1 MRRLAEGGRIDR
13 SQVLNFYFDQRR
25 LQGFAGDT
33 LASALL
39 ANGVSVVGRSFKY
52 HRPRGIMAAGPEEP
66 NALVT
71 LGDGALAEPNLRATD
86 IPLQDGLYATSQN
99 RWPSLGFDV
108 GATADML
115 SRFLPAGFYYKT
127 FMWPGWRYFEPHIRR
142 AAGLG
147 PAPTTVDPD
156 PERYLRRYHH
166 CDVLVIGAGP
176 AGLAAARAAALAGLD
191 VTLVERDVE
200 PGGSLLWRGG
210 TVDGMD
216 ADGFIAGLPPLRLL
230 TRATAIGYYDHN
242 AVTVLEHLPPG
253 GPARQRLWQIRARQV
268 VLATGAIERHLVFPN
283 NDRPGVM
290 LADATLHYLRRQ
302 AVACGQRAIFVT
314 NNDSAYDAA
323 LALAE
328 AGVEIAAV
336 ADVRRGADGDAPRR
350 ARERGLKVL
359 DGVTALATTGRGRV
373 SAVRIGD
380 IGGGG
385 GRWMEADLVAL
396 SGGWTPTVHL
406 HRQAGG
412 TVRWDETALAFLPD
426 QARQAHRSAGAAAG
440 AVTLA
445 QALRGGHEA
454 GAAAAAALGAE
465 PSVAAPEAEGCHVA
479 APRALWQVALPPSA
493 GKQFVDFQNDVTA
506 GDVALAARENF
517 VSVEHLKRYT
527 TLGMATDQGK
537 TSNLPG
543 LAILAETTARPIPEI
558 GTTTFRPPYVAV
570 TMGAVAADAVG
581 EDYQPRRRLPA
592 HDEHVA
598 AGALFE
604 DFGPWPR
611 PAAYLR
617 PGEDLDA
624 AARREARAARA
635 AAVLFD
641 ATPLGKI
648 EVFGRDAETFLERI
662 YCTPVAGLKA
672 GRIRYGAMLTEH
684 GVVLDDGVLA
694 RLGPDRF
701 LLSPSSGAALRVY
714 RWLEEWR
721 QGEWLDLDVR
731 IANLTHAF
739 ACVAVAGPQARAV
752 VARIAPALDLSPAAL
767 PHMAFV
773 DGLVAGVAARIAR
786 VSFTGELQYEITVP
800 ASHGAALWRLL
811 QGFDE
816 ITPIG
821 IEAWLR
827 LRLDKGYIHVGS
839 DSDGTSL
846 PGDVGFGP
854 LVARKTGDFVGKR
867 SLLRPDAVRP
877 DREQLVGLVASDPG
891 FVLPVGAQILPGQG
905 VALPVPAIGRV
916 TSACFSEA
924 LGHGIALGRLRGG
937 RGRIGDTVE
946 IYHLGRRLTA
956 QVTALPFFDP
966 KGERLHG

>member
-39 ANGVSVVGRSFKY
+39 ANGVSIVGRSFKY

-147 PAPTTVDPD
+147 PAPTTVEPD

-176 AGLAAARAAALAGLD
+176 AGLAAARAAASAGLD

-290 LADATLHYLRRQ
+290 LADATLHYLRRH

-314 NNDSAYDAA
+314 NNDTAYDAA

-373 SAVRIGD
+373 SA
-380 IGGGG
+380 
-385 GRWMEADLVAL
+385 
-396 SGGWTPTVHL
+396 
-406 HRQAGG
+406 
-412 TVRWDETALAFLPD
+412 
-426 QARQAHRSAGAAAG
+426 
-440 AVTLA
+440 
-445 QALRGGHEA
+445 
-454 GAAAAAALGAE
+454 
-465 PSVAAPEAEGCHVA
+465 
-479 APRALWQVALPPSA
+479 
-493 GKQFVDFQNDVTA
+493 
-506 GDVALAARENF
+506 
-517 VSVEHLKRYT
+517 
-527 TLGMATDQGK
+527 
-537 TSNLPG
+537 
-543 LAILAETTARPIPEI
+543 
-558 GTTTFRPPYVAV
+558 
-570 TMGAVAADAVG
+570 
-581 EDYQPRRRLPA
+581 
-592 HDEHVA
+592 
-598 AGALFE
+598 
-604 DFGPWPR
+604 
-611 PAAYLR
+611 
-617 PGEDLDA
+617 
-624 AARREARAARA
+624 
-635 AAVLFD
+635 
-641 ATPLGKI
+641 
-648 EVFGRDAETFLERI
+648 
-662 YCTPVAGLKA
+662 
-672 GRIRYGAMLTEH
+672 
-684 GVVLDDGVLA
+684 
-694 RLGPDRF
+694 
-701 LLSPSSGAALRVY
+701 
-714 RWLEEWR
+714 
-721 QGEWLDLDVR
+721 
-731 IANLTHAF
+731 
-739 ACVAVAGPQARAV
+739 
-752 VARIAPALDLSPAAL
+752 
-767 PHMAFV
+767 
-773 DGLVAGVAARIAR
+773 
-786 VSFTGELQYEITVP
+786 
-800 ASHGAALWRLL
+800 
-811 QGFDE
+811 
-816 ITPIG
+816 
-821 IEAWLR
+821 
-827 LRLDKGYIHVGS
+827 
-839 DSDGTSL
+839 
-846 PGDVGFGP
+846 
-854 LVARKTGDFVGKR
+854 
-867 SLLRPDAVRP
+867 
-877 DREQLVGLVASDPG
+877 
-891 FVLPVGAQILPGQG
+891 
-905 VALPVPAIGRV
+905 
-916 TSACFSEA
+916 
-924 LGHGIALGRLRGG
+924 
-937 RGRIGDTVE
+937 
-946 IYHLGRRLTA
+946 
-956 QVTALPFFDP
+956 
-966 KGERLHG
+966 

>member
-1 MRRLAEGGRIDR
+1 MRRLDQGGRIDR
-13 SQVLNFYFDQRR
+13 SQPLAFYFDERR
-25 LQGFAGDT
+25 HTGFAGDT

-52 HRPRGIMAAGPEEP
+52 HRPRGIMAAGVEEP

-71 LGDGALAEPNLRATD
+71 LGEGGRAEPNLRATE
-86 IPLQDGLYATSQN
+86 IPLTEGLFATSQN
-99 RWPSLGFDV
+99 RWPSLAFDA
-108 GATADML
+108 GAVADFL

-147 PAPTTVDPD
+147 PAPATVEADPD
-156 PERYLRRYHH
+156 RYLRRYHH
-166 CDVLVIGAGP
+166 CDVLVVGSGP
-176 AGLAAARAAALAGLD
+176 AGLAAARAAASAGLD
-191 VTLVERDVE
+191 VTLVERDTE
-200 PGGSLLWRGG
+200 LGGSLLWRGG
-210 TVDGMD
+210 LIDGAEFGALVD
-216 ADGFIAGLPPLRLL
+216 GLPPLRIL

-253 GPARQRLWQIRARQV
+253 GPARQRLWQIRARRV
-268 VLATGAIERHLVFPN
+268 ILATGAIERHLVFPD

-290 LADATLHYLRRQ
+290 LADAALHYLRRH
-302 AVACGQRAIFVT
+302 AVACGRRAIFVT

-328 AGVEIAAV
+328 AGIEIAAV
-336 ADVRRGADGDAPRR
+336 ADIRRGADGDAPRR

-359 DGVTALATTGRGRV
+359 DGVTALGTSGRGRV

-396 SGGWTPTVHL
+396 SGGWTPSVHL
-406 HRQAGG
+406 HRQGG
-412 TVRWDETALAFLPD
+412 GSLRWDEGAQIFLPG
-426 QARQAHRSAGAAAG
+426 QARQAHASAGAAAG
-440 AVTLA
+440 AATLA
-445 QALRGGHEA
+445 QALREGHAA
-454 GAAAAAALGAE
+454 GIEAAAALGASATVT
-465 PSVAAPEAEGCHVA
+465 PPEAAGTHVA
-479 APRALWQVALPPSA
+479 APRALWQVMLPPSS
-493 GKQFVDFQNDVTA
+493 GKQFVDYQNDVTA
-506 GDVALAARENF
+506 ADVALAARENYA
-517 VSVEHLKRYT
+517 SVEHLKRYT

-537 TSNLPG
+537 TSNLAG
-543 LAILAETTARPIPEI
+543 LAILAETTARSIPDV

-570 TMGAVAADAVG
+570 TMGAVAGDAVG

-592 HDEHVA
+592 HDDHVA
-598 AGALFE
+598 VGALFE

-617 PGEDLDA
+617 PGEGLDG
-624 AARREARAARA
+624 AARREARAARQ

-662 YCTPVAGLKA
+662 YCTPIAGLKT

-684 GVVLDDGVLA
+684 GVVLDDGVVA

-714 RWLEEWR
+714 RWLDEWR
-721 QGEWLDLDVR
+721 QGEWPDLDVR
-731 IANLTHAF
+731 LANLTQAF
-739 ACVAVAGPQARAV
+739 ACIAVAGPKARAV
-752 VARIAPALDLSPAAL
+752 LARVAPDIDLSPAAL
-767 PHMAFV
+767 PHMAFA
-773 DGLVAGVAARIAR
+773 DGTIAGVPARVAR
-786 VSFTGELQYEITVP
+786 VSFTGEVQYEVTVP
-800 ASHGAALWRLL
+800 ASYGPALWRCLL
-811 QGFDE
+811 AVEDV
-816 ITPIG
+816 TPIG

-854 LVARKTGDFVGKR
+854 LVARKAGDFVGKR
-867 SLLRPDAVRP
+867 SLLRPDAVRG
-877 DREQLVGLVASDPG
+877 DREQLVGLVAVDAAL
-891 FVLPVGAQILPGQG
+891 VLPVGAQILPGQG

-924 LGHGIALGRLRGG
+924 LGHGIALARLRGG
-937 RGRIGDTVE
+937 RERIGEAVE
-946 IYHLGRRLTA
+946 LYHLGRRLMA
-956 QVTALPFFDP
+956 RVVALPFFDP